1 LPYRSVWGAE
11 RLLTEDQAL
20 GLFYGRNLEL
30 ISAAFGL
37 EIAMAEKIIA
47 AAIPNPEL
55 NLYSQEIAPRY
66 PDPAI
71 GPALYASIAQLIE
84 TAGKRRL
91 RTESS
96 ELGARAAEN
105 DLRNAARTLSQTVRQ
120 AFYGLLLA
128 QKKLGAAQDQS
139 RHVQELVGVN
149 QERFDVGDISE
160 RDLTRIKIEALKVRS
175 DLDQAGAQLASA
187 RSQLALI
194 LAWPRDADQ
203 LVAEDRWPSS
213 ETFSH
218 VKDVGSA
225 TVQAIERRPDI
236 QAAKFRQDQ
245 AKKNVELAKA
255 HVIPNVTVSAGFG
268 HDWGNIV
275 TNAATLGLSVPLPL
289 FYRNEGQI
297 AQAGIRANDSEVQ
310 VRRAENN
317 VRSEVTTA
325 VAAWRAADAV
335 VKRFETDI
343 LKKARYIRDSAEFAY
358 SQGGTD
364 IIDLIQAQRD
374 YRAALFDYYQ
384 AQANR
389 AFAYADLKMAL
400 GEDNPDVQVIP
411 ETAP

>member
-1 LPYRSVWGAE
+1 
-11 RLLTEDQAL
+11 
-20 GLFYGRNLEL
+20 
-30 ISAAFGL
+30 
-37 EIAMAEKIIA
+37 
-47 AAIPNPEL
+47 
-55 NLYSQEIAPRY
+55 
-66 PDPAI
+66 
-71 GPALYASIAQLIE
+71 
-84 TAGKRRL
+84 
-91 RTESS
+91 
-96 ELGARAAEN
+96 
-105 DLRNAARTLSQTVRQ
+105 
-120 AFYGLLLA
+120 
-128 QKKLGAAQDQS
+128 
-139 RHVQELVGVN
+139 VQELVGVN